1 MKAFRLL
8 AGVAALALISTAAQA
23 GDVYHASMSVP
34 VGQTGPSVNVPGFG
48 TYTATPPGYP
58 TNFTFNEG
66 FNNPAAKGYLQG
78 ASAQVMNTSANVS
91 MIEIIGSSAA
101 NNGQAVTTV
110 SNSFTI
116 SGNVT
121 PDCSFFVGNVDRSI
135 NFGVIGIEANDNV
148 GPASA
153 FDMTAPATASVQT
166 NVAGCNTRN
175 RVTIAKGRAT
185 GMVSDNTAGFDQTQ
199 FTNELDY
206 IVNAS
211 WQGSAPSGG
220 AAAPVA
226 ETLNV
231 GLNTL
236 NNNKQQGAWK
246 SVFNMNINV
255 PVPTRSLLAGNYS
268 DTITVTLDVI

>member
-8 AGVAALALISTAAQA
+8 AGVAAIALVSTAAHA
-23 GDVYHASMSVP
+23 GDVYHASIDVR
-34 VGQTGPSVNVPGFG
+34 
-48 TYTATPPGYP
+48 PGYAGP
-58 TNFTFNEG
+58 TVSTPSFGNVYANDQAPTQFNETSLG
-66 FNNPAAKGYLQG
+66 AIGREYLIAADSVIFGLG
-78 ASAQVMNTSANVS
+78 MNANVS
-91 MIEIIGSSAA
+91 LIVIEGSSAA

>member
-1 MKAFRLL
+1 MKTFRLL
-8 AGVAALALISTAAQA
+8 AGVAALALMSTAAQA
-23 GDVYHASMSVP
+23 GDVYHASMSLGSTG
-34 VGQTGPSVNVPGFG
+34 VGPLVQIAPGQGTSQVGGAPGTLINETTFGSGFDTG
-48 TYTATPPGYP
+48 GYIGKVAD
-58 TNFTFNEG
+58 TN
-66 FNNPAAKGYLQG
+66 
-78 ASAQVMNTSANVS
+78 MNTTSNYS
-91 MIEIIGSSAA
+91 LIEIIGSSAA
-101 NNGQAVTTV
+101 NNGQAQTNI
-110 SNSFTI
+110 SNTFTI

-121 PDCSFFVGNVDRSI
+121 PDCSFFVGNVDRRI

-185 GMVSDNTAGFDQTQ
+185 GMVSDSTFGFDQTQ

-206 IVNAS
+206 TVAAS
-211 WQGSAPSGG
+211 WQGSAPAGG
-220 AAAPVA
+220 AQAPIS

-255 PVPTRSLLAGNYS
+255 PIPARSLLAGNYS